1 MRQPPGSPR
10 RHSRVESG
18 RRLGYKRPA
27 ASMVGMEG
35 AVKPAKCCRHPPAA
49 DGVDSTAMPRKLRL
63 SSSACWWITLHL
75 GPLALL
81 IVGGC
86 AVPQPRGSGKLQYVT
101 EPSTKRGY
109 WLYLPRAYV
118 ETDEVGRQR
127 RRWPVVVTFHG
138 MKPFDSAYPQA
149 CEWQQEADRYG
160 FIVVAP
166 ELVAPDVLRQFPVRS
181 ITPAFASDAEA
192 TLAILDHV
200 FATTCAD
207 RQNVLVT
214 SWSSGGYLAHY
225 MLNRYPERFTCL
237 AVRQSNFSDAV
248 LDPRLTPR
256 SRDHPLLILT
266 TQNDFGGVKQETREA
281 IRWYE
286 GHGYTNFGW
295 VEIKGLG
302 HERTPDTAAAFF
314 AKVAGVEPSQPP
326 TVLTHRQAIAGNPR
340 GLALLTPRAD
350 QTAMVAA
357 QKPEPATAA
366 SPVRPAT
373 REPGTGSLAAANRPT
388 PPRPVAPPPEPLA
401 STTGGVMTS
410 SSGGRPTQAVA
421 AQTPRRPAPPRSPVS
436 IRVSSAIGV
445 EPLVLAFSAEC
456 PADWL
461 RTADFLWTLNGE
473 PIASGPNGQKTITQP
488 GEHTLGLLVVT
499 ANGAEYRVY
508 RLIRVLAHIDSARS
522 AGSASP

>member
-1 MRQPPGSPR
+1 M
-10 RHSRVESG
+10 VL
-18 RRLGYKRPA
+18 RLGPA
-27 ASMVGMEG
+27 A
-35 AVKPAKCCRHPPAA
+35 
-49 DGVDSTAMPRKLRL
+49 
-63 SSSACWWITLHL
+63 
-75 GPLALL
+75 LL
-81 IVGGC
+81 LVGGC
-86 AVPQPRGSGKLQYVT
+86 AVPQPRGGGKLQYLA

-109 WLYLPRAYV
+109 WLYVPRPYLEA
-118 ETDEVGRQR
+118 DEATRQQ

-160 FIVVAP
+160 FIVIAP
-166 ELVAPDVLRQFPVRS
+166 ELVAPDVLRQFPIRS

-200 FATTCAD
+200 FASTCAD
-207 RQNVLVT
+207 RQNVLAT

-225 MLNRYPERFTCL
+225 VLNRYPERFTCL
-237 AVRQSNFSDAV
+237 AVRQSNFSNAV

-286 GHGYTNFGW
+286 GHGYTNFAW

-314 AKVAGVEPSQPP
+314 AKVAGVEPSHPP

-340 GLALLTPRAD
+340 GLALLTARGD
-350 QTAMVAA
+350 QALAVAA
-357 QKPEPATAA
+357 QKRDLTPAATPARLTAREPA
-366 SPVRPAT
+366 
-373 REPGTGSLAAANRPT
+373 TGSLAAANRPT
-388 PPRPVAPPPEPLA
+388 PPRPAAPPPEPLA
-401 STTGGVMTS
+401 STTGGATPDGAS
-410 SSGGRPTQAVA
+410 RKPAQAVA
-421 AQTPRRPAPPRSPVS
+421 TQTPRRPPPPRPPVS
-436 IRVSSAIGV
+436 IRVWPRIGV
-445 EPLVLAFSAEC
+445 EPLVLAFAAEC
-456 PADWL
+456 PPDWL

-488 GEHTLGLLVVT
+488 GEHTLALLVVT

-522 AGSASP
+522 SGSASP